1 MLHLLLGR
9 AGAGKTEYVH
19 NLLGEFAEE
28 GRDGLILLVPEQ
40 DSFFHERAMLEKLG
54 ERGALRVEVLSFSRL
69 ANIVFRELGGHGGR
83 DAGDAAQALCMSLA
97 LEAARDKLS
106 LFAKGDERMVPGL
119 LRLRREL
126 SAAAG
131 KPNELQRTAK
141 RLNQPKIAELALIL
155 QTYDAILA
163 ERFGSCDPLQALC
176 ENLALPESR
185 EIFAGKIIAADAFNG
200 FTRVELNILK
210 YLLEQAQD
218 VYVTL
223 CADALR
229 ADDDTGVFAHTQR
242 TAAALLDLARQAC
255 VPIAAPVHLPENGAP
270 LPRYQSPAHQSPTLM
285 HLEQAFLQED
295 PLPYLVE
302 TTDINLCVCEDIE
315 AECAHAARSIVKLL
329 RGSSA
334 SEEAHLRCRD
344 FAVLTRDTATYQQP
358 FCAALRRV
366 GLPVFEDAR
375 QPVASQPL
383 MRLAGAALEI
393 AAEGFRSEAM
403 MRYLKT
409 GLTGMKE
416 EDAALLENYALLW
429 RVQGNAWLRP
439 WTAHPQGLHQTENES
454 SATQLETLNA
464 LRQRAVAPLAALREA
479 LRDCTGSSGA
489 AAMDE
494 FLQAV
499 QTPAALKQLREE
511 LNANGQPVEAMEL
524 SRVWDL
530 CMGML
535 DQMAQAL
542 EDQYCGAARFQAL
555 FALLL
560 STQTLGEL
568 PQSLD
573 AVVFGAADRARPQN
587 PKVVFVLGL
596 TDGVFPQT
604 PGTGGLITDQDRRLL
619 GEHGFVMQ
627 DLAQQQ
633 LAMERL
639 MVYRTLCAGRQQLF
653 CSWALRNAAGDD
665 LRPSPMVRW
674 LKERF
679 PNVEVRDTQFI
690 EPLEQLEGEHAGFRL
705 LCAEQPKKSELYYAL
720 LAYFQQREDYAP
732 KLAALE
738 RAASERLDQLKLN
751 QPEAAGLS
759 RASAQFSPS
768 QAEAYARCPFQYFCR
783 YNLKLQPRKTVDFD
797 PLLRGNILHLFL
809 ETLFKTHGVDALL
822 AMEQPER
829 IAAADAILND
839 YAARRLNIEGLP
851 ARVTYLYRRLRD
863 ICLQVLDRLLAE
875 LSISQFRPVAFEL
888 SINRDQAVQP
898 HQIELPDG
906 GTLYL
911 GGKADRVDCAEVNGR
926 QYFRV
931 VDYKSG
937 SKGFSLGDIFDGLN
951 LQMLVYLFAIW
962 DAKTAPFDDALP
974 AGVLYTKVS
983 DKVLA
988 VKDRRQSQEEITK
1001 DKHAQARAAGFVLE
1015 DDDVLCAMEEGGL
1028 GLYLPAKLGKTS
1040 HMLSLARLGK
1050 LRRAADEILAE
1061 EVAALQAGKIP
1072 ALPLYSRKNS
1082 GGISGGPC
1090 EYCDYL
1096 AVCGR
1101 EPGHAVKFKQELD
1114 DKAALERIDGVGTAM
1129 SDPWENA
1136 HAES

>member
-9 AGAGKTEYVH
+9 AGAGKTEYLH
-19 NLLGEFAEE
+19 KLLGNFAKE

-40 DSFFHERAMLEKLG
+40 DSFFHERAMLEQLG
-54 ERGALRVEVLSFSRL
+54 ERSALQVEVLSFSRL
-69 ANIVFRELGGHGGR
+69 ANVVFRELGGHGGR

-97 LEAARDKLS
+97 LEAVRDKLS

-119 LRLRREL
+119 LRLRQEL

-131 KPNELQRTAK
+131 KPDELQRTAE
-141 RLNQPKIAELALIL
+141 RLGQPKIAELALIL
-155 QTYDAILA
+155 QAYDAILA

-176 ENLALPESR
+176 ENLASPEGR

-242 TAAALLDLARQAC
+242 TAAALLDLARQAG
-255 VPIAAPVHLPENGAP
+255 VPIAAPVHLPRDGAP
-270 LPRYQSPAHQSPTLM
+270 LPRYQSQALT
-285 HLEQAFLQED
+285 HLEQAFLQEA
-295 PLPYLVE
+295 PLPFLDK
-302 TTDINLCVCEDIE
+302 TADINLCVCEDIE
-315 AECAHAARSIVKLL
+315 AECAFAARSIVKLL
-329 RGSSA
+329 REYSTEKA
-334 SEEAHLRCRD
+334 QLRCRD

-375 QPVASQPL
+375 QPVAAQPL

-393 AAEGFRSEAM
+393 AAEGFRIEAM

-439 WTAHPQGLHQTENES
+439 WTAHPQGLHQTENER
-454 SATQLETLNA
+454 SAAQLNVLNA
-464 LRQRAVAPLAALREA
+464 LRQRAVVPLAALREA
-479 LRDCTGSSGA
+479 LRDCTGISGT

-499 QTPAALKQLREE
+499 HVPAALKQLRDE
-511 LNANGQPVEAMEL
+511 LNANGQPIEAMEL

-542 EDQYCGAARFQAL
+542 EDQYCGAKRFQAL

-573 AVVFGAADRARPQN
+573 AVIFGAADRVRPQN
-587 PKVVFVLGL
+587 PKIVFVLGL
-596 TDGVFPQT
+596 NDGVFPQT
-604 PGTGGLITDQDRRLL
+604 PGMGGLITDQDRRLL
-619 GEHGFVMQ
+619 GENGFVMQ

-679 PNVEVRDTQFI
+679 PEIEVRDTQFMP
-690 EPLEQLEGEHAGFRL
+690 PLEQLEGEHAGFRL

-738 RAASERLDQLKLN
+738 RAASEKLDQLKLK

-759 RASAQFSPS
+759 KASAQFSPS
-768 QAEAYARCPFQYFCR
+768 QAEMYAKCPFQYFCR
-783 YNLKLQPRKTVDFD
+783 YHLKLQPRKTVDFD

-822 AMEQPER
+822 AMDQTER

-851 ARVTYLYRRLRD
+851 ARVTYLFRRLRD
-863 ICLQVLDRLLAE
+863 ICVQVLNRLLAE
-875 LSISQFRPVAFEL
+875 LSVSRFRPVAFEL

-962 DAKTAPFDDALP
+962 DAKSVPFDDALP
-974 AGVLYTKVS
+974 AGVLYTKAN
-983 DKVLA
+983 DKVIT

-1001 DKHAQARAAGFVLE
+1001 EKHAQARAAGFVLE

-1028 GLYLPAKLGKTS
+1028 GLYLPAKLGKPGN
-1040 HMLSLARLGK
+1040 MLSLARLGK

-1061 EVAALQAGKIP
+1061 EVVALQAGEIP
-1072 ALPLYSRKNS
+1072 ALPLYRKKDS

-1101 EPGHAVKFKQELD
+1101 EPGHAVKPRQELD
-1114 DKAALERIDGVGTAM
+1114 FKTALERIDGI
-1129 SDPWENA
+1129 DD
-1136 HAES
+1136 

>member
-9 AGAGKTEYVH
+9 AGAGKTEYLH
-19 NLLGEFAEE
+19 RLLGEFAEE

-69 ANIVFRELGGHGGR
+69 ANVVFRELGGSGGR

-97 LEAARDKLS
+97 LEAVRDKLS

-131 KPNELQRTAK
+131 KPDELQRTAE

-155 QTYDAILA
+155 QAYDAILA

-176 ENLALPESR
+176 ENLVSPEGR
-185 EIFAGKIIAADAFNG
+185 GIFAGKIIAADAFNG
-200 FTRVELNILK
+200 FTRVELNIIK

-242 TAAALLDLARQAC
+242 TAAALLDLARQAG
-255 VPIAAPVHLPENGAP
+255 VPITAPVHLPENGAP
-270 LPRYQSPAHQSPTLM
+270 LPRYHSSALA

-295 PLPYLVE
+295 PLPYHTE
-302 TTDINLCVCEDIE
+302 TTDISLCVCEDIE
-315 AECAHAARSIVKLL
+315 AECAYAARSIVKLL
-329 RGSSA
+329 RGSS
-334 SEEAHLRCRD
+334 SLEEKQSSPSRESLKSSAEDLRCRD
-344 FAVLTRDTATYQQP
+344 FAVLARDAATYQQP

-393 AAEGFRSEAM
+393 AAEGFRIEAM

-429 RVQGNAWLRP
+429 RVQGNAWLHP
-439 WTAHPQGLHQTENES
+439 WTAHPHGLHQTENES
-454 SATQLETLNA
+454 SAAQLETLNA

-479 LRDCTGSSGA
+479 LRDCTGISGT

-494 FLQAV
+494 FFQAV
-499 QTPAALKQLREE
+499 YVPSALKNLRDE

-542 EDQYCGAARFQAL
+542 EDQYCGAKRFQAL

-573 AVVFGAADRARPQN
+573 AVVFGAADRVRPQN

-596 TDGVFPQT
+596 NDGVFPQT
-604 PGTGGLITDQDRRLL
+604 PGMGGLITDQDRRLL
-619 GEHGFVMQ
+619 GENGFVMQ

-679 PNVEVRDTQFI
+679 PTIEVLDTQFI

-738 RAASERLDQLKLN
+738 RAASERLDQLKLK
-751 QPEAAGLS
+751 QPEAAGL
-759 RASAQFSPS
+759 AKISAQFSPS
-768 QAEAYARCPFQYFCR
+768 QAETYARCPFQYFCR

-809 ETLFKTHGVDALL
+809 ETLFKTHGVDTLL
-822 AMEQPER
+822 AMEPSER
-829 IAAADAILND
+829 TAAADAILND
-839 YAARRLNIEGLP
+839 YAARQLNIEGLP

-863 ICLQVLDRLLAE
+863 ICVQVLDRLLAE
-875 LSISQFRPVAFEL
+875 LSVSQFRPVAFEL

-898 HQIELPDG
+898 HQIALPDG

-962 DAKTAPFDDALP
+962 DANAAPFDDALP

-988 VKDRRQSQEEITK
+988 VKDRRQSQEEITEE
-1001 DKHAQARAAGFVLE
+1001 KHKQARAAGFVLE

-1028 GLYLPAKLGKTS
+1028 GLYLPAKLGKPGNV
-1040 HMLSLARLGK
+1040 LSLARLGK
-1050 LRRAADEILAE
+1050 QIGRAH
-1061 EVAALQAGKIP
+1061 V
-1072 ALPLYSRKNS
+1072 
-1082 GGISGGPC
+1082 
-1090 EYCDYL
+1090 
-1096 AVCGR
+1096 
-1101 EPGHAVKFKQELD
+1101 
-1114 DKAALERIDGVGTAM
+1114 
-1129 SDPWENA
+1129 
-1136 HAES
+1136 